1 MEAEQDEDG
10 RDSWVKENGLVRLI
24 NPAGLQTSLVY
35 RQKKPWLQRKE
46 ALFVVQTRLLW
57 KWIRKV
63 LDSAL

>member
-1 MEAEQDEDG
+1 M
-10 RDSWVKENGLVRLI
+10 VKIFGFYVRKRFGINGKVRQI
-24 NPAGLQTSLVY
+24 NPADLQTSLVY